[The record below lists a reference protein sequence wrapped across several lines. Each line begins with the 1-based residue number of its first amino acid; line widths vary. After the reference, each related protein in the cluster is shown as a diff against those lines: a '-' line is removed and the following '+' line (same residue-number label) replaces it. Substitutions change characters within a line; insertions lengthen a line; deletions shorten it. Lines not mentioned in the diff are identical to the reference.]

1 MTQES
6 MPRLFGSD
14 GIRGEAVKYPLD
26 AKTLCRLGRVLG
38 ELLTEG
44 NPIRVLIGGDTRE
57 SSPRIASLLAAGLRE
72 AHTEV
77 TYAGVITTPAAALL
91 TRQDGFHAGVMISAS
106 HHPYHDNGIKI
117 FSPQGTKLDDSLE
130 RKIEEGLQNQM
141 AAESPPSVPTPLS
154 PPLSPDGKLR
164 KRYVDY
170 LAHLI
175 PAGLNLSRIR
185 LVIDCANGAAS
196 EVAPLLAET
205 LKLNCFFIHRS
216 PDGENINRNCGSL
229 YPEQMAQTLTERGAD
244 LGVALDGDADRA
256 IFSTQKGRVTDG
268 DGVLWLAS
276 RYLKQ
281 KGKLAGDHVVGTVMT
296 NYGLE
301 QGLRRQGIRLTRTA
315 VGDKNVLEEMH
326 RSGAKLGG
334 EPSGHVIFSDFAT
347 TGDGLVTFLMLLR
360 IMAEEGKS
368 LGELVADLRMLPQV
382 IQNVG
387 VKNKP
392 PLDSVAPVR
401 ETLERC
407 EEALGT
413 RGRIVLRYS
422 GTEPLVR
429 VMVEAE
435 DEDEVNR
442 IAEQLAESVRRNL
455 S

>member
-1 MTQES
+1 
-6 MPRLFGSD
+6 
-14 GIRGEAVKYPLD
+14 
-26 AKTLCRLGRVLG
+26 
-38 ELLTEG
+38 
-44 NPIRVLIGGDTRE
+44 
-57 SSPRIASLLAAGLRE
+57 
-72 AHTEV
+72 
-77 TYAGVITTPAAALL
+77 
-91 TRQDGFHAGVMISAS
+91 
-106 HHPYHDNGIKI
+106 
-117 FSPQGTKLDDSLE
+117 
-130 RKIEEGLQNQM
+130 
-141 AAESPPSVPTPLS
+141 
-154 PPLSPDGKLR
+154 
-164 KRYVDY
+164 
-170 LAHLI
+170 
-175 PAGLNLSRIR
+175 
-185 LVIDCANGAAS
+185 
-196 EVAPLLAET
+196 
-205 LKLNCFFIHRS
+205 
-216 PDGENINRNCGSL
+216 
-229 YPEQMAQTLTERGAD
+229 
-244 LGVALDGDADRA
+244 
-256 IFSTQKGRVTDG
+256 
-268 DGVLWLAS
+268 
-276 RYLKQ
+276 
-281 KGKLAGDHVVGTVMT
+281 MT

-301 QGLRRQGIRLTRTA
+301 QGLRREGIRLTRTA

-368 LGELVADLRMLPQV
+368 LGELVGDLRMLPQV

-407 EEALGT
+407 EEGLGT